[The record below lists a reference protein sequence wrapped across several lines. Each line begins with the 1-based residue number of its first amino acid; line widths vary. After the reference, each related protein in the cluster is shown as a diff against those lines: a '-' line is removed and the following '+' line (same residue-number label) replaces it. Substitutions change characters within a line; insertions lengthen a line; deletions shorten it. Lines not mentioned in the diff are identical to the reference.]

1 MRVALD
7 LVLARF
13 TGKVIDNFQ
22 EIILLLEKHGT
33 KGLFL
38 GEFAEFVTAAII
50 LEVVVITERVAEK
63 MRRNGW

>member
-13 TGKVIDNFQ
+13 TGEVIDNFQ
-22 EIILLLEKHGT
+22 EIVLLLEKHGIE
-33 KGLFL
+33 GLFL
-38 GEFAEFVTAAII
+38 AEFVTAAII
-50 LEVVVITERVAEK
+50 LEVVVITERVADK